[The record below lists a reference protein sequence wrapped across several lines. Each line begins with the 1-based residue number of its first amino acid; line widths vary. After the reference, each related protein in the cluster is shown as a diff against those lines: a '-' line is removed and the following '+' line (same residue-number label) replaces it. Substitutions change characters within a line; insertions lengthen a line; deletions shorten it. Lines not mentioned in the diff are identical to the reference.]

1 MLIFYFTFLK
11 FTLFIILCLKVT
23 ILKKGFMKYYKR
35 SVNDNHFENFS
46 ISDLSSQFSTTQK
59 TIENSLDYYEIDTLS
74 QELIKLFPNL
84 QRHLYFTYV
93 QDTFEKIYK
102 VRFCLLEEEFCQL
115 QEFLFAYNNNK
126 GSSPVV
132 PHLDTFYHSISNNF
146 FKEESFNI
154 SEDDKSSLVYF
165 YRLAKNSENH
175 NFFTSPFQEAHN
187 IYNDYKDYLSSPIKE
202 LVDFILFSK
211 HLFSLN
217 FFKYFLHSP
226 EMMDK
231 DNFPLILKL
240 VDTIKLVDNENPR
253 INEINV
259 FSKLMEQKHWIY
271 LSKLKNEGN
280 YLPFLEKIF
289 FYHPGLLNSQ
299 GFLSSPVK
307 KIHFLKYDVLT
318 CINNKKID
326 LNCLFD
332 STTTFP
338 NFSSFVSHYI
348 NEKIKNSQYAHDE
361 EGLEVLKELLKTQ
374 SYFYLN
380 NKLYPKGLLDKI
392 TKI

>member
-1 MLIFYFTFLK
+1 MVFKSYNT
-11 FTLFIILCLKVT
+11 
-23 ILKKGFMKYYKR
+23 KKGLMKYYKR
-35 SVNDNHFENFS
+35 LVNDNHFENVPL
-46 ISDLSSQFSTTQK
+46 SDLSSQFSTTQK
-59 TIENSLDYYEIDTLS
+59 NIENSLDYYEIDTLS
-74 QELIKLFPNL
+74 QELIQLFPNL

-102 VRFCLLEEEFCQL
+102 IRFFLLEEEFCQL

-126 GSSPVV
+126 GGSPVI
-132 PHLDTFYHSISNNF
+132 PHLDTFYQSICNHF
-146 FKEESFNI
+146 FKNENFNI

-165 YRLAKNSENH
+165 YSLAKNSENH
-175 NFFTSPFQEAHN
+175 NFFKSPFQEIHN
-187 IYNDYKDYLSSPIKE
+187 ICNDHKHDLCSPIKE
-202 LVDFILFSK
+202 LTDFIIFSK

-226 EMMDK
+226 EMIDK
-231 DNFPLILKL
+231 HNFPLILKL
-240 VDTIKLVDNENPR
+240 VNTIKLVDNENPR

-271 LSKLKNEGN
+271 LSKLKNESD

-289 FYHPGLLNSQ
+289 FYNPGLLNSQ
-299 GFLSSPVK
+299 GYLSSPVK
-307 KIHFLKYDVLT
+307 KIHFLNYDVLT
-318 CINNKKID
+318 CINDKKID

-332 STTTFP
+332 STTKFP
-338 NFSSFVSHYI
+338 NFSSFVFHYI

-361 EGLEVLKELLKTQ
+361 EGLEFLKELLKTQ

-380 NKLYPKGLLDKI
+380 KKLYPKGLLEQK